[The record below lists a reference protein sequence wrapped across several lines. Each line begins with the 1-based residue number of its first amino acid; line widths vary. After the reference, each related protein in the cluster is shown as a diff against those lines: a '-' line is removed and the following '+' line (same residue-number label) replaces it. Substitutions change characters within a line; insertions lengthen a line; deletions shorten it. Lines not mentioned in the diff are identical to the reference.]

1 MSDVRVKPPHVQED
15 VGGPGLGETDPER
28 PGGGSGGRAQRGLAS
43 SPAAIQWGAGA
54 AGTSLRA
61 GAALPQPSPRARGR
75 GAGGTERHP
84 SPRGHSPAAA
94 RPALQRPA
102 GPRPPSSG

>member
-1 MSDVRVKPPHVQED
+1 MSDVRVKPPHVQDD

-61 GAALPQPSPRARGR
+61 GAALPTHTKHRFENISIII
-75 GAGGTERHP
+75 TTVNFK
-84 SPRGHSPAAA
+84 
-94 RPALQRPA
+94 RPFEI
-102 GPRPPSSG
+102 SSNHVWGISR